1 MKAIKKPEFMK
12 NAILGKG
19 HGALFEMVCAI
30 LIFIVG
36 SVIMSFVEA
45 PVMVICMLQDG
56 TYMDMIRS
64 GDLNPEKLMEVM
76 NSFPGWLVIVN
87 LVAEI
92 ALIVVCILYCKL
104 VEKRKAHTMGF
115 RKKGFLGQYAKGM
128 LIGAIAFSLAYGL
141 CVLTGSIS
149 FGGLTEG
156 GVPVLYIIGFFIG
169 FLIQG
174 MAEEVL
180 CRGYLMVSL
189 TRRHSVVGAV
199 IISSL
204 FFAMLHDM
212 NSGMTALSVVNLFL
226 FGVVMSLM
234 MIRYENIWIVGATH
248 SIWNFMQGNVF
259 GVLVSGQDMK
269 QSIFASSSVEGAAF
283 INGGAFGL
291 EGGLSV
297 TLILAAG
304 IAFLI
309 WSLHKKGAIIDIH
322 TDIEFRMQEE
332 QERVRLVETELKKKG
347 QYQQAPYYPNQTP
360 FYPNGSN
367 TQQNMPNGFNTTN
380 TTSQGGVANDLNAT
394 PQGNEDVQNE
404 NVTPTFHQTDAA
416 SQNKMSEGVSQEVPN
431 GSASAEQTE
440 RKNASQSPNSQ
451 EPVKTVFDQSYFKD

>member
-1 MKAIKKPEFMK
+1 MKAIRKPEFMK

-19 HGALFEMVCAI
+19 HGALFEIVCA
-30 LIFIVG
+30 LLVFIVG
-36 SVIMSFVEA
+36 SMVMSFVEA
-45 PVMVICMLQDG
+45 PAMILCMFQDG

-64 GDLNPEKLMEVM
+64 GNLDSDKLLQVM
-76 NSFPGWLVIVN
+76 NSFPDWLVIVN

-92 ALIVVCILYCKL
+92 ALIVICILYCKL
-104 VEKRKAHTMGF
+104 LEKRKPYTMGF
-115 RKKGFLGQYAKGM
+115 RKKGIIAQYAKGM
-128 LIGAIAFSLAYGL
+128 LIGAVAFSLAYGL

-149 FGGLTEG
+149 FGGLTTG
-156 GVPVLYIIGFFIG
+156 GVPILYIIGFFIG

-180 CRGYLMVSL
+180 CRGYLLVSL

-199 IISSL
+199 VISSL

-226 FGVVMSLM
+226 FGVVMSLL
-234 MIRYENIWIVGATH
+234 MIRYENIWIVGAAH

-269 QSIFASSSVEGAAF
+269 QSIFASSSVEGAGF
-283 INGGAFGL
+283 ISGGEFGL

-297 TLILAAG
+297 TLILAVG
-304 IAFLI
+304 IAFLL

-322 TDIEFRMQEE
+322 TDIELRMQEE
-332 QERVRLVETELKKKG
+332 QERVRLVQEELKKRG
-347 QYQQAPYYPNQTP
+347 QYQQTPYYPNQTP

-367 TQQNMPNGFNTTN
+367 PQQNMSNGFNPTN
-380 TTSQGGVANDLNAT
+380 TTMQGGAPRAGQPMD
-394 PQGNEDVQNE
+394 
-404 NVTPTFHQTDAA
+404 TDADRYAEENERNANGVQSTSEVIDTLKKAEMSKA
-416 SQNKMSEGVSQEVPN
+416 SET
-431 GSASAEQTE
+431 TE
-440 RKNASQSPNSQ
+440 KK
-451 EPVKTVFDQSYFKD
+451 EPEKTIFNQSYFKD